1 MIAPERTY
9 DFFRGLTLFVILL
22 LLSTSALAA
31 SPPKVVVGVLP
42 TYNQGGSNYGPE
54 FCQHLTTMI
63 YQELQ
68 SSSVQPF
75 LLNPGG
81 LYTATADEYTLDY
94 ARKSD
99 VDVAL
104 VTVLLTTEMPA
115 KGDFTIKVKAD
126 LVDLKNGASMAS
138 WQSTTPINRH
148 EVAHEAFATVGD
160 NNSRVGQLRDQMSL
174 FRSSEKPFEKQA
186 LGGAARKIAQDVNSQ
201 VVRGVASVTPARE
214 AQPVASGGGAC
225 NINFK
230 VGYVTKHAS
239 SKSYDLIV
247 NGKNETLDIK
257 DGEVPLS
264 VPSGPLLIQL
274 AVHDAPYKVPKQ
286 DLYQLSAQLD
296 CSQNHHDLRY
306 EIGQVGE
313 GFVKWQ

>member
-1 MIAPERTY
+1 MTAPDRICSIAQGFTI
-9 DFFRGLTLFVILL
+9 VAIL
-22 LLSTSALAA
+22 LLSTSAVAA
-31 SPPKVVVGVLP
+31 SPAKVVVGVLP

-63 YQELQ
+63 FEEMQT
-68 SSSVQPF
+68 SSVQPL

-81 LYTATADEYTLDY
+81 LYSAMADEYTLDY

-104 VTVLLTTEMPA
+104 ITVLLTTDMPA

-126 LVDLKNGASMAS
+126 LVDLKTGASIAS

-148 EVAHEAFATVGD
+148 EVAHEAFETLGD
-160 NNSRVGQLRDQMSL
+160 NNGRVGQARDQMAL
-174 FRSSEKPFEKQA
+174 YRSSSKPFEKQA
-186 LGGAARKIAQDVNSQ
+186 IGAAARKIAQDVNSQ
-201 VVRGVASVTPARE
+201 VTRGTATVAPTRE
-214 AQPVASGGGAC
+214 AQPLASGGAPC

-247 NGKNETLDIK
+247 NGKDETLDIK
-257 DGEVPLS
+257 DGEIPLT
-264 VPSGPLLIQL
+264 VPSGLLVIQL
-274 AVHDAPYKVPKQ
+274 AVHDSPYKVPKQ
-286 DLYQLSAQLD
+286 DLYQLNAQLD

>member
-1 MIAPERTY
+1 MIVPDRICG
-9 DFFRGLTLFVILL
+9 FSRRFTLVVILL
-22 LLSTSALAA
+22 LSSTFALAT
-31 SPPKVVVGVLP
+31 SPAKVVVGVLP
-42 TYNQGGSNYGPE
+42 TYDQGGSNYGPE

-63 YQELQ
+63 FQELQ
-68 SSSVQPF
+68 GSLVQPL

-81 LYTATADEYTLDY
+81 LYTGTADEYTLDY

-104 VTVLLTTEMPA
+104 VTVLLTTDMPA

-126 LVDLKNGASMAS
+126 LVDLKAGASMAS
-138 WQSTTPINRH
+138 WQSTTAINRH
-148 EVAHEAFATVGD
+148 EVAHEAFETLGD
-160 NNSRVGQLRDQMSL
+160 SNSRVGQMRDSMAL
-174 FRSSEKPFEKQA
+174 LRSSSKPFEKQA
-186 LGGAARKIAQDVNSQ
+186 IGAAARKIAQDINSQ
-201 VVRGVASVTPARE
+201 AVRGAASVTPTRE
-214 AQPVASGGGAC
+214 ALALASGGAPC
-225 NINFK
+225 SISFK

-247 NGKNETLDIK
+247 NGKDETLDVK

-286 DLYQLSAQLD
+286 DLYQLNAQLD